1 MRKIAVLPSLITL
14 GNLICGFAAICV
26 LARPDVRLPFVEDRV
41 VAASWLIMMGMI
53 LDVLDG
59 KLARMTRV
67 TSDFGGQLDSLSD
80 CLTFGVA
87 PAVLVVVTST
97 LQAQLVWLLAGL
109 YATCAAL
116 RLARFNVEHSAHTKK
131 EDYFKGMP
139 SPAAAGL
146 IVSAIIFDRSVT
158 QISSL
163 KTQAGALR
171 TDVILPFL
179 ALTAGLLMVSRVRYP
194 HLLGWILK
202 GKKRFADLVRIV
214 FVCAFI
220 AWRPQFAFIVLFS
233 AYAVSGIVQT
243 TRMVVAAKWRARK
256 HPAADHL
263 PGSGL

>member
-1 MRKIAVLPSLITL
+1 MLV
-14 GNLICGFAAICV
+14 
-26 LARPDVRLPFVEDRV
+26 RPDVPLPFTDNRI
-41 VAASWLIMMGMI
+41 VAAAWLIMAGMI

-59 KLARMTRV
+59 KVARMTRV

-87 PAVLVVVTST
+87 PGVLVVVVST

-109 YATCAAL
+109 YAVCAAL
-116 RLARFNVEHSAHTKK
+116 RLARFNVEHSASSKK
-131 EDYFKGMP
+131 EDYFRGMP

-146 IVSAIIFDRSVT
+146 IVSAVIFDSSVT
-158 QISSL
+158 EIFGL
-163 KTQAGALR
+163 RTQPGALR
-171 TDVILPFL
+171 TDVILPFVAL
-179 ALTAGLLMVSRVRYP
+179 AAGLLMVSRVRYP

-220 AWRPQFAFIVLFS
+220 ASRPQFAFVVLFS

-243 TRMVVAAKWRARK
+243 TRMVLAAKWRARK
-256 HPAADHL
+256 DPAADGVR
-263 PGSGL
+263 P